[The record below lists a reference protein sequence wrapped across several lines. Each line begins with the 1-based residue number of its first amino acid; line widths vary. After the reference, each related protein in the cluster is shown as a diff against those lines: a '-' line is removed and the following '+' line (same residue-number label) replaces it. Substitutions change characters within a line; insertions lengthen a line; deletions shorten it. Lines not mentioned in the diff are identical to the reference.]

1 MRFSLIPRE
10 MKFFDMFDEAAA
22 ILTRASDKFL
32 ALVTQFD
39 KLPERSDEI
48 KHEEHLCDEVVGR
61 IVQALDRSFITPFDR
76 EDIHTLATRLDD
88 VLDNMEETAHRFV
101 TFRIEKPT
109 EAAVGMA
116 QIIHDCCDHLAEGVR
131 LCRHLKDVE
140 CINEHLREITR
151 LENEADRLYRESDA
165 ALFADPPE
173 ILLLI
178 KWRELYGWL
187 EVTVDS
193 CKVVAQV
200 IAEIVIKG
208 SLACTSSTAST
219 SATSPSPT

>member
-22 ILTRASDKFL
+22 ILTRAADKFL
-32 ALVTQFD
+32 AMVTQFD
-39 KLPERSDEI
+39 KLAERSNEI
-48 KHEEHLCDEVVGR
+48 KEEEHACDEVVGR
-61 IVQALDRSFITPFDR
+61 VVQALDRSFITPFDR
-76 EDIHTLATRLDD
+76 EDIHSLATRLDD

-109 EAAVGMA
+109 QAAVAMA
-116 QIIHDCCDHLAEGVR
+116 QIIRDCCVR
-131 LCRHLKDVE
+131 LEQAIHLCRDLKDVE
-140 CINEHLREITR
+140 GINGHLREITR
-151 LENEADRLYRESDA
+151 LENEADRIYRESDG

-187 EVTVDS
+187 EETVDA
-193 CKVVAQV
+193 CKDLAMIISEV
-200 IAEIVIKG
+200 VIKG
-208 SLACTSSTAST
+208 S
-219 SATSPSPT
+219 